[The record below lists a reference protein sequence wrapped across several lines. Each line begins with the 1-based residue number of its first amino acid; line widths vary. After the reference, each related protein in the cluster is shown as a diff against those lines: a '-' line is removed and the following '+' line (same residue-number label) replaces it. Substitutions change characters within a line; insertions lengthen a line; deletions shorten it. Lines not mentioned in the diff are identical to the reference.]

1 MLRSPGKAIPAT
13 LALAAL
19 ALAGHAASAQAAT
32 YTVTN
37 VNDAGP
43 GSLRR
48 ALVQS
53 GQQLNADR
61 IEFAIAGA
69 GLHTIVVASDLPVVT
84 EDVTI
89 DGYTQA
95 GSSPP
100 TSTASAVPRIAIDAT
115 SASRGVDIGGDRV
128 EVRGLAVHSAQSV
141 GIFVEGREIVVA
153 GNHVGINAA
162 GTALRPNGDFGVEIY
177 GRDNVIG
184 GPAAEDRNV
193 IAGGEAI
200 NVRVRAGTGH
210 VIEGNRIGT
219 NAAGTAGLDNLG
231 AYGAMVDT
239 GGNEVRG
246 NVIAAEFVGLELLGD
261 GNTVQGNLIGT
272 NAAGNAA
279 IPSGL
284 GVNVEGGDDNL
295 IGGTAADEANVI
307 SGNAFGGLQIEAGDA
322 TDPEEEIG
330 PGTGNK
336 VKGNFVGT
344 DASATIA
351 LPNGVGF
358 GLAGLAIAISD
369 HNTIGG
375 SEPGA
380 GNVIAANDGEGLF
393 IVGTGAEDN
402 DVLGNWIGTTPAG
415 AANLGNGKS
424 GVRIQD
430 ASRNRVGEPG
440 ANGSQNTIAY
450 NREDGVSVVESAGTA
465 TGNAILRNAIFENGV
480 VAGELA
486 IDLAADGLTLNDALD
501 ADAGPNALQN
511 TPVIAGST
519 SSGGGKVTWT
529 LASAANTAY
538 RLEFFA
544 SDACD
549 ASGSGEAQRFL
560 GATTVVTDGAGQ
572 RGDSFPAT
580 VAAGDQVTMTATRLT
595 AAGAPRETSEP
606 SACVTVS

>member
-1 MLRSPGKAIPAT
+1 MARSPGKAIPAT

-19 ALAGHAASAQAAT
+19 ALTGYAASAQAAT
-32 YTVTN
+32 YTVTTS
-37 VNDAGP
+37 NDAGP

-48 ALVQS
+48 ALTQS

-61 IEFAIAGA
+61 IEFAIPGA
-69 GLHTIVVASDLPVVT
+69 GLHTIAVASDLPPVT
-84 EDVTI
+84 QDVTV
-89 DGYTQA
+89 DGYSQT
-95 GSSPP
+95 GSNPP
-100 TSTASAVPRIAIDAT
+100 TATTPAAPTIAIDA
-115 SASRGVDIGGDRV
+115 ANAARGIDIGGDRA

-141 GIFVEGREIVVA
+141 GMFVEGRKIIVA
-153 GNHVGINAA
+153 GNHVGTNAA

-177 GRDNVIG
+177 GGDNMIG

-193 IAGGEAI
+193 IAGGGAI
-200 NVRVRAGTGH
+200 NVRVRGGTGH
-210 VIEGNRIGT
+210 TIEGNRIGT
-219 NAAGTAGLDNLG
+219 NATGTAGLDNLG

-246 NVIAAEFVGLELLGD
+246 NLIAAEFVGLELLGD
-261 GNTVQGNLIGT
+261 GNTVEGNLIGT
-272 NAAGNAA
+272 NAAGTAA

-295 IGGTAADEANVI
+295 IGGTTAEAANVI

-330 PGTGNK
+330 PGTGND

-344 DASATIA
+344 DATATIA
-351 LPNGVGF
+351 IPNGVGF
-358 GLAGLAIAISD
+358 GLAGVAISISD

-393 IVGTGAEDN
+393 VVGTGAEEN
-402 DVLGNWIGTTPAG
+402 LVLGNWIGTTPAG

-424 GVRIQD
+424 GVRIVD
-430 ASRNRVGEPG
+430 ASRNRIGETG
-440 ANGSQNTIAY
+440 ANGSQNTIAH
-450 NREDGVSVVESAGTA
+450 NGEDGVSVVQSVGTA
-465 TGNAILRNAIFENGV
+465 TGNAILRNGIFDNGS
-480 VAGELA
+480 AFGDLA
-486 IDLAADGLTLNDALD
+486 VDLAADGLTANDPLD
-501 ADAGPNALQN
+501 ADVGANALQN
-511 TPVIAGST
+511 APVITAAISG
-519 SSGGGKVTWT
+519 GGGKVTWT
-529 LASAANTAY
+529 LNSAASTSY

-560 GATTVVTDGAGQ
+560 GAATVVTGPTGQ
-572 RGDSFPAT
+572 VGSGTPAT
-580 VAAGDQVTMTATRLT
+580 VAAGEQVTMTATRLT
-595 AAGAPRETSEP
+595 AAGTPRETSEP
-606 SACVTVS
+606 SACATVT

>member
-1 MLRSPGKAIPAT
+1 M
-13 LALAAL
+13 
-19 ALAGHAASAQAAT
+19 
-32 YTVTN
+32 
-37 VNDAGP
+37 
-43 GSLRR
+43 
-48 ALVQS
+48 QS

-61 IEFAIAGA
+61 IEFAIPGA
-69 GLHTIVVASDLPVVT
+69 GLHTIAVASDLPT
-84 EDVTI
+84 SPRTSRS
-89 DGYTQA
+89 TA
-95 GSSPP
+95 TRRPGSSPP
-100 TSTASAVPRIAIDAT
+100 TSTTPAVPRIAIDAT
-115 SASRGVDIGGDRV
+115 NAARGVDIGGDRA
-128 EVRGLAVHSAQSV
+128 EVRGLAVHPAQSV

-153 GNHVGINAA
+153 GNHVGINPA

-177 GRDNVIG
+177 GGDNVIG

-200 NVRVRAGTGH
+200 NVRVQGGTGH

-231 AYGAMVDT
+231 SYGAMVDT
-239 GGNEVRG
+239 GGNDVRD
-246 NVIAAEFVGLELLGD
+246 NLIAAEFVGLELLGD

-272 NAAGNAA
+272 NAAGTAA

-284 GVNVEGGDDNL
+284 GINVEGGDDNL
-295 IGGTAADEANVI
+295 IGGTTADAANVI

-330 PGTGNK
+330 PGTGNE

-344 DASATIA
+344 DATATIA
-351 LPNGVGF
+351 IPNGVGF
-358 GLAGLAIAISD
+358 GLAGVAITISD

-393 IVGTGAEDN
+393 IIGTGAENN

-415 AANLGNGKS
+415 ATNLGNGKS
-424 GVRIQD
+424 GVRIVD
-430 ASRNRVGEPG
+430 ASRNRIGETG
-440 ANGSQNTIAY
+440 ANGSQNTIAH
-450 NREDGVSVVESAGTA
+450 NGEDGVSVLQSAGIA
-465 TGNAILRNAIFENGV
+465 TGNAILRNAIFDNGGN
-480 VAGELA
+480 AGDLA
-486 IDLAADGLTLNDALD
+486 IDLAANGLTPNDALD
-501 ADAGPNALQN
+501 ADAGANALQN
-511 TPVIAGST
+511 TPVITSST
-519 SSGGGKVTWT
+519 SAGGGKVTWT
-529 LASAANTAY
+529 LASAATTSY

-560 GATTVVTDGAGQ
+560 GATTVVTGATGHA
-572 RGDSFPAT
+572 GNSIPAA
-580 VAAGDQVTMTATRLT
+580 VSAGEQVTMTATRLT
-595 AAGAPRETSEP
+595 AAGTPRETSEP

>member
-1 MLRSPGKAIPAT
+1 MLRSPRTAISAT
-13 LALAAL
+13 LAFAAL

-32 YTVTN
+32 YTVTTS
-37 VNDAGP
+37 NDAGP

-61 IEFAIAGA
+61 IEFAIPGA
-69 GLHTIVVASDLPVVT
+69 GLHTIVVASDLPPVT
-84 EDVTI
+84 QDVTI
-89 DGYTQA
+89 DGYSQA
-95 GSSPP
+95 GSRPATP
-100 TSTASAVPRIAIDAT
+100 TTPAVPRIAIDAT
-115 SASRGVDIGGDRV
+115 NAARGLDIGGDRV

-141 GIFVEGREIVVA
+141 GIFVEGREIIVA
-153 GNHVGINAA
+153 GNHVGTNAA
-162 GTALRPNGDFGVEIY
+162 GTALRPNGEFAVEIY
-177 GRDNVIG
+177 GGDNVIG

-193 IAGGEAI
+193 IAGGGAI
-200 NVRVRAGTGH
+200 NVRVRGGTGH

-219 NAAGTAGLDNLG
+219 NAAGSAGLDNLG

-246 NVIAAEFVGLELLGD
+246 NLIAAEFVGLELLGD

-272 NAAGNAA
+272 DAAGTAA
-279 IPSGL
+279 IASGL

-295 IGGTAADEANVI
+295 IGGTTAHEANVI
-307 SGNAFGGLQIEAGDA
+307 SGNAYGGLQIEAGDA
-322 TDPEEEIG
+322 TDPEEEVG
-330 PGTGNK
+330 PGTGNE

-344 DASATIA
+344 DASATLAI
-351 LPNGVGF
+351 PNGVGF
-358 GLAGLAIAISD
+358 GLAGVAITVSD

-380 GNVIAANDGEGLF
+380 GNVLAANDGEGLY
-393 IVGTGAEDN
+393 IVGTGAEEN
-402 DVLGNWIGTTPAG
+402 DVLGNWIGTTPAD
-415 AANLGNGKS
+415 AVNLGNGKS
-424 GVRIQD
+424 GIRIVD
-430 ASRNRVGEPG
+430 ASRNRVGETG

-450 NREDGVSVVESAGTA
+450 NGEDGVSVVESAGTA
-465 TGNAILRNAIFENGV
+465 TGNAILRNAIFDNGV
-480 VAGELA
+480 VAGDLA
-486 IDLAADGLTLNDALD
+486 IDLAADGLTANDAMD
-501 ADAGPNALQN
+501 ADAGANALQN

-529 LASAANTAY
+529 LASAATTSY

-544 SDACD
+544 NDACD

-560 GATTVVTDGAGQ
+560 GATTVVTDGVGQAG
-572 RGDSFPAT
+572 GSTPAT
-580 VAAGDQVTMTATRLT
+580 VAAGEQVTMTATRLT